1 MNPDQPALHPKG
13 PDMNFGSQNSDPL
26 NTGRIDARAFD
37 TGAMSAGDCQP
48 LNCDKAMNC
57 IDGARNPVATPFEM
71 NDLRAQLADCA
82 PCLQAFDMEVK
93 LKTTIAPSTSE
104 LPSADF
110 RMRITETLASVD
122 LSKLEITDFG

>member
-1 MNPDQPALHPKG
+1 
-13 PDMNFGSQNSDPL
+13 MNFGSDNSDPL
-26 NTGRIDARAFD
+26 NTGGLTAGSL
-37 TGAMSAGDCQP
+37 GAQPMASGDCQP

-57 IDGARNPVATPFEM
+57 IDGVRNPVATAYEM
-71 NDLRAQLADCA
+71 STLRGQLTDCA

-93 LKTTIAPSTSE
+93 LKTTVMPSTSE

-122 LSKLEITDFG
+122 LSNLDITDF